1 MRQIPENTMNNSA
14 SKEAK
19 AHEIADIEAAVRH
32 RIQFLRKRQGI
43 TQAQVADDLG
53 IVAQQY
59 HKYES
64 GVLRLSGGMLAQI
77 ARVLDCSILDL
88 VPQEYCGDKRL
99 DQEARIDALK
109 QELTTLILDETS
121 NDILVAVLT
130 LLRSRRAA

>member
-1 MRQIPENTMNNSA
+1 MSDSA
-14 SKEAK
+14 FKEAR
-19 AHEIADIEAAVRH
+19 AREIADIEAAVRH

-43 TQAQVADDLG
+43 TQAQVADGLG

-64 GVLRLSGGMLAQI
+64 GVLRLSGGMVAQI
-77 ARVLDCSILDL
+77 ARILDCSVIDL

-99 DQEARIDALK
+99 DQEARLDALK
-109 QELTTLILDETS
+109 QELAALILDETS
-121 NDILVAVLT
+121 DDILFAVLT